1 MVVDLGSVVVFKQTG
16 VDGLAL
22 LLLDGL
28 VGFLVERRVFP
39 NGIKGCT
46 FGNIE
51 VFGKI
56 GYSFAEI
63 GDINRF
69 YLIEQYD
76 RLVIA
81 GVGIGLLL
89 DVGGHFLLKIVPITF
104 HTCNALEGVRQS
116 KVLALLNDVDGRVG
130 EGSVP
135 ILLIGNFKDFRYL
148 SLVEI
153 LYLVDDTLCLRLL
166 FFQLL
171 APCTFLLVALTLCIG
186 EGFFIGRFMTEAILG

>member
-1 MVVDLGSVVVFKQTG
+1 MLFVEIEEAHGLHRLSILVVDLGGVVVFKQTG

-89 DVGGHFLLKIVPITF
+89 DVGVHFLLKLIPITL
-104 HTCNALEGVRQS
+104 HTCNALAGIRQS
-116 KVLALLNDVDGRVG
+116 KVHALLNDVDGRVG

-135 ILLIGNFKDFRYL
+135 ILLIGSF
-148 SLVEI
+148 
-153 LYLVDDTLCLRLL
+153 
-166 FFQLL
+166 
-171 APCTFLLVALTLCIG
+171 
-186 EGFFIGRFMTEAILG
+186 